1 MPKYVIFLIIANR
14 PPASETKDIAE
25 LTKDPVFQKTLN
37 EFLSWVKTEI
47 EAERIK
53 GGDFLLEAS
62 DETNIRID
70 FQNRD
75 TPPEAELEKKDGESV
90 PPPPKSLTTRGHQ
103 VDMSANII
111 GYYTAEFPCLNDVIT
126 WGRSCP
132 IYYDGFALEIRQ
144 LKDVIMS
151 LNEAPVETKE
161 WVGDHIVSVR
171 ERLLEEG
178 KMRKEEDGTQWVK
191 LEDEEGIKELVV
203 EAEERKAQTKQD

>member
-1 MPKYVIFLIIANR
+1 
-14 PPASETKDIAE
+14 
-25 LTKDPVFQKTLN
+25 
-37 EFLSWVKTEI
+37 
-47 EAERIK
+47 
-53 GGDFLLEAS
+53 
-62 DETNIRID
+62 
-70 FQNRD
+70 
-75 TPPEAELEKKDGESV
+75 
-90 PPPPKSLTTRGHQ
+90 
-103 VDMSANII
+103 
-111 GYYTAEFPCLNDVIT
+111 
-126 WGRSCP
+126 
-132 IYYDGFALEIRQ
+132 LEIRQ